1 MHVRSMMVEKF
12 KDAIQRCIEN
22 VGMLLE
28 RAKDV

>member
-12 KDAIQRCIEN
+12 KDAIEN